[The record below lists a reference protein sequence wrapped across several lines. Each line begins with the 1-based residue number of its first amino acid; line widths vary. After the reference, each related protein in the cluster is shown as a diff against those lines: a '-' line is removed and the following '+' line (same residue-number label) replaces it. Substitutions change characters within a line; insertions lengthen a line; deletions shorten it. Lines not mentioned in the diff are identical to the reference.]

1 MQSGTMAGYGCG
13 FPPAL
18 SSTADP
24 FPRSL
29 KTCAPPPAPRVS
41 GAYIADCAHRTSSAA
56 RAPLRAGEDPARAR
70 RATRLLQAY
79 KLEFW
84 DALAAVAE
92 R

>member
-1 MQSGTMAGYGCG
+1 VRATS
-13 FPPAL
+13 
-18 SSTADP
+18 
-24 FPRSL
+24 
-29 KTCAPPPAPRVS
+29 APRVS
-41 GAYIADCAHRTSSAA
+41 GAYIVDGAHRTSFAA

-79 KLEFW
+79 EPEFW

>member
-1 MQSGTMAGYGCG
+1 VRAT
-13 FPPAL
+13 
-18 SSTADP
+18 
-24 FPRSL
+24 
-29 KTCAPPPAPRVS
+29 S
-41 GAYIADCAHRTSSAA
+41 GAAGQRRLLADCAHRTSSAA

-79 KLEFW
+79 ELEFW

>member
-1 MQSGTMAGYGCG
+1 MAGYGCG

-56 RAPLRAGEDPARAR
+56 RAGEDPARAR

-79 KLEFW
+79 ELEFW

>member
-1 MQSGTMAGYGCG
+1 VDG
-13 FPPAL
+13 
-18 SSTADP
+18 
-24 FPRSL
+24 RSVSQESEDVR
-29 KTCAPPPAPRVS
+29 AISAPRVS

-56 RAPLRAGEDPARAR
+56 RAPLRAGEDPPRAR

-79 KLEFW
+79 QLEFW